1 MAKTAKY
8 IKGEKKIRRHSKY
21 RTCIPI
27 RQQKKIDKINKYI
40 PPKIIPSKDYILLQD
55 LESERA
61 YHYYK
66 TRVKNPVT
74 FKTFK
79 SFIKKLF
86 KEMRKHLIENEAGV
100 FIKNFGYFMI
110 QQSLRKS
117 LMLSYSLSFV
127 PIRKDLKMNTWV
139 MDKSESRYGFTMYVN
154 HQRNIGHR
162 YKTALVLLQ
171 NLYGRH
177 ELEIPEKRNDNK

>member
-27 RQQKKIDKINKYI
+27 CQQRKIDYFNKYI
-40 PPKIIPSKDYILLQD
+40 PPKIIPSKEYVLLED

-66 TRVKNPVT
+66 VRVKKPVEFAY
-74 FKTFK
+74 FKAFVREFFHEVK
-79 SFIKKLF
+79 
-86 KEMRKHLIENEAGV
+86 KHLIENEAGV
-100 FIKNFGYFMI
+100 FLKDFGYFMV

-117 LMLSYSLSFV
+117 LLITYHLCFI
-127 PIRKDLKMNTWV
+127 PIRKDLKMRSWS
-139 MDKSESRYGFTMYVN
+139 MDRSESKYVLTN
-154 HQRNIGHR
+154 KLHHQRNIGHR